1 MIPNLETNSFHSFYF
16 KIEPLSIQSGWA
28 ESSTPRDIR
37 GAATGER
44 GKPPKGIV
52 MELRKHDIRKYPP
65 TSALLAS
72 SAGLGWSTISVEL
85 RSHGVSEVP
94 AFVPQHVEVCLVVA
108 GNSDGLV
115 RRTAAGLCQE
125 AMPTTGAIWLSPAGD
140 SKGIEIT
147 APIPQTMHL
156 YLPTALFD
164 RLKDDFNLPVA
175 PAQSIRH
182 AGGIGDDVIDHI
194 GRSILSEVDAETAA
208 SRVYVEAASLTLAAR
223 LLQKHCDSGACA
235 STESSAHSLD
245 HTRLH
250 RVLDYIVANIG
261 DDITLVN
268 LARIAGYSPFHFAR
282 KFTLAM
288 GIPPHRYISRMRL
301 EKAMAELA
309 AGKLPL
315 AEIALNAHFSS
326 QASFTR
332 AFHRAT
338 GMTPKEY
345 RRRRL

>member
-1 MIPNLETNSFHSFYF
+1 M
-16 KIEPLSIQSGWA
+16 
-28 ESSTPRDIR
+28 
-37 GAATGER
+37 
-44 GKPPKGIV
+44 KPQTHG
-52 MELRKHDIRKYPP
+52 LRKYPP

-72 SAGLGWSTISVEL
+72 SAGLGWSTMSVEL
-85 RSHGVSEVP
+85 RSHGVNEGQ
-94 AFVPQHVEVCLVVA
+94 AILAQHVEICLVVA
-108 GNSDGLV
+108 GNKDGLV
-115 RRTAAGLCQE
+115 RRTEAAICQE
-125 AMPTTGAIWLSPAGD
+125 AIPRTGAIWLSPAGVG
-140 SKGIEIT
+140 KETVVT

-164 RLKDDFNLPVA
+164 RLKDDFNLSVT
-175 PAQSIRH
+175 PAYSIRH
-182 AGGIGDDVIDHI
+182 AAGIGDDVIDHI
-194 GRSILSEVDAETAA
+194 GRSILSELTVETAA
-208 SRVYVEAASLTLAAR
+208 SRMYVEAASLTLAAR

-245 HTRLH
+245 HIRLR
-250 RVLDYIVANIG
+250 RVLDYIAANIE

-268 LARIAGYSPFHFAR
+268 LAGIAGYSTFHFAR

-288 GIPPHRYISRMRL
+288 GIPPHRYISRIRL

-332 AFHRAT
+332 AFHRVT

-345 RRRRL
+345 RHRRL

>member
-1 MIPNLETNSFHSFYF
+1 
-16 KIEPLSIQSGWA
+16 
-28 ESSTPRDIR
+28 
-37 GAATGER
+37 
-44 GKPPKGIV
+44 
-52 MELRKHDIRKYPP
+52 MELQTHGVRKFPP

-72 SAGLGWSTISVEL
+72 SAGLGWSTISAEL
-85 RSHGVSEVP
+85 RSHGVNEAP
-94 AFVPQHVEVCLVVA
+94 AIVPQHVEICLVVA
-108 GNSDGLV
+108 GNEDSLV
-115 RRTAAGLCQE
+115 RRTGAGFCQE
-125 AMPTTGAIWLSPAGD
+125 AMPKTGAIWLSPAGVG
-140 SKGIEIT
+140 KEIVIT

-175 PAQSIRH
+175 PAHSIRH
-182 AGGIGDDVIDHI
+182 AVGIGDDVIDQI
-194 GRSILSEVDAETAA
+194 GRSILSELTVETAA

-235 STESSAHSLD
+235 PTESSAHSLD
-245 HTRLH
+245 HVRLR
-250 RVLDYIVANIG
+250 RVLDYIAANIE
-261 DDITLVN
+261 DNITLVN
-268 LARIAGYSPFHFAR
+268 LAGISGYSKFHFAR
-282 KFTLAM
+282 KFALAM
-288 GIPPHRYISRMRL
+288 GVPPHRYISGIRM

-345 RRRRL
+345 RYRRL

>member
-1 MIPNLETNSFHSFYF
+1 MKLQTH
-16 KIEPLSIQSGWA
+16 G
-28 ESSTPRDIR
+28 IR
-37 GAATGER
+37 R
-44 GKPPKGIV
+44 
-52 MELRKHDIRKYPP
+52 YPA

-72 SAGLGWSTISVEL
+72 SAGLGWSTISAEL
-85 RSHGVSEVP
+85 RSHGVIEAP
-94 AFVPQHVEVCLVVA
+94 AIIPQHVEICLVVA
-108 GNSDGLV
+108 GNRDGLV
-115 RRTAAGLCQE
+115 RRTGAGLCQE
-125 AMPTTGAIWLSPAGD
+125 AMPETGAIWLSPAGVG
-140 SKGIEIT
+140 KEIVIT

-156 YLPTALFD
+156 YLPTTLFD

-175 PAQSIRH
+175 AAHSIRH
-182 AGGIGDDVIDHI
+182 AVGIGDDVIDQV
-194 GRSILSEVDAETAA
+194 GRSILSELTVETAA

-235 STESSAHSLD
+235 STESSAHRLD
-245 HTRLH
+245 HIRLR
-250 RVLDYIVANIG
+250 RVLDYIAANIE
-261 DDITLVN
+261 DDITLAN
-268 LARIAGYSPFHFAR
+268 LAAIAGYSAFHFAR

-288 GIPPHRYISRMRL
+288 GIPPHRYISRIRL

-338 GMTPKEY
+338 GMTPREY
-345 RRRRL
+345 RHRRL

>member
-1 MIPNLETNSFHSFYF
+1 
-16 KIEPLSIQSGWA
+16 
-28 ESSTPRDIR
+28 
-37 GAATGER
+37 
-44 GKPPKGIV
+44 
-52 MELRKHDIRKYPP
+52 MELQTHGVRKFPP

-72 SAGLGWSTISVEL
+72 SAGLGWSTISAEL
-85 RSHGVSEVP
+85 RSHGVNEAP
-94 AFVPQHVEVCLVVA
+94 AIVPQHVEICLVVA
-108 GNSDGLV
+108 GNEDSLV
-115 RRTAAGLCQE
+115 RRTGAGFCQE
-125 AMPTTGAIWLSPAGD
+125 AMPKTGAIWLSPAGVG
-140 SKGIEIT
+140 KEIVVT

-175 PAQSIRH
+175 PAHSIRH
-182 AGGIGDDVIDHI
+182 AVGIGDDVIDQI
-194 GRSILSEVDAETAA
+194 GRSILSELTVETAA

-235 STESSAHSLD
+235 PTESSAHSLD
-245 HTRLH
+245 HVRLR
-250 RVLDYIVANIG
+250 RVLDYIAANIE
-261 DDITLVN
+261 DNITLVN
-268 LARIAGYSPFHFAR
+268 LAGISGYSTFHFAR
-282 KFTLAM
+282 KFALAM
-288 GIPPHRYISRMRL
+288 GVPPHRYISGIRM

-332 AFHRAT
+332 AFHRTT

-345 RRRRL
+345 RYRRL